1 MLQFLMKKIE
11 LILDAGFNEV
21 IFSVDAGTKTYEE
34 IKLKENLI
42 RL

>member
-21 IFSVDAGTKTYEE
+21 VFSVDAGTK
-34 IKLKENLI
+34 KLMKK
-42 RL
+42 